1 MHQRLI
7 VIGRVEVCDEGVI
20 IGVKVVLET
29 YQRENPQVPFS
40 YIILSVLP
48 PLPR

>member
-7 VIGRVEVCDEGVI
+7 IIGCVEVCDEVVI

-29 YQRENPQVPFS
+29 CR
-40 YIILSVLP
+40 
-48 PLPR
+48 